1 MKFWTWFTTTDAGL
15 ITRIAI
21 GVIIFSTF
29 AIIDYLRH
37 RDRATRWREYTILLI
52 AVAGAIVYGVLNDQL
67 TSSISW
73 EYFYYGKDLA
83 EKLGPHTPPDPLALH
98 LAAAVVGI
106 KATWSAGLIIGV
118 AILLANNPSKSL
130 PQLPM
135 GKLLRI
141 IPIIFV
147 ITAIVAAIGAGIG
160 YSGLPARWN
169 EDFAEMLQ
177 GNLWRPR
184 RFMTVYGIHLGGY
197 LGGAIATIIAVIRI
211 RRIRRASDDRR

>member
-1 MKFWTWFTTTDAGL
+1 
-15 ITRIAI
+15 
-21 GVIIFSTF
+21 
-29 AIIDYLRH
+29 
-37 RDRATRWREYTILLI
+37 
-52 AVAGAIVYGVLNDQL
+52 
-67 TSSISW
+67 
-73 EYFYYGKDLA
+73 
-83 EKLGPHTPPDPLALH
+83 
-98 LAAAVVGI
+98 
-106 KATWSAGLIIGV
+106 
-118 AILLANNPSKSL
+118 
-130 PQLPM
+130 M

-160 YSGLPARWN
+160 YTGLPARWN

>member
-1 MKFWTWFTTTDAGL
+1 MTWLTTTDAGL

-21 GVIIFSTF
+21 GVAIFT
-29 AIIDYLRH
+29 ALALHDYLRNRH
-37 RDRATRWREYTILLI
+37 RATRWREYTILLMT
-52 AVAGAIVYGVLNDQL
+52 VAGAIAYGVINDQL

-73 EYFYYGKDLA
+73 EYFYYGKELA
-83 EKLGPHTPPDPLALH
+83 EKLGPRTPPDPLALH

-118 AILLANNPSKSL
+118 AILLANNPSKSRPHP

-135 GKLLRI
+135 RKLLRI
-141 IPIIFV
+141 IPIIFG
-147 ITAIVAAIGAGIG
+147 ITALIAAIGAGVG
-160 YSGLPARWN
+160 YSALPARWN

-177 GNLWRPR
+177 ANLWRPR

-197 LGGAIATIIAVIRI
+197 IGGLLAMIIAVILI
-211 RRIRRASDDRR
+211 RRRRRAS

>member
-1 MKFWTWFTTTDAGL
+1 MTFWTWFTTTDAGL
-15 ITRIAI
+15 ITRIAV
-21 GVIIFSTF
+21 GLAIFT
-29 AIIDYLRH
+29 ALALADYARNRH
-37 RDRATRWREYTILLI
+37 RATRWREYAVLLI
-52 AVAGAIVYGVLNDQL
+52 AVAGAIVYGVINDQL

-118 AILLANNPSKSL
+118 AILLANNPSKTL

-141 IPIIFV
+141 IPMIFL
-147 ITAIVAAIGAGIG
+147 ITAIIAALGAAVG
-160 YSGLPARWN
+160 YSTLPARWN

-177 GNLWRPR
+177 ANLWRPH

-197 LGGAIATIIAVIRI
+197 IGGLVAMITAVIVI
-211 RRIRRASDDRR
+211 RRQRRTFPRG